1 VQIDAITLAFGA
13 LWRHYAAMKA
23 ASMIALRK
31 RLDLSQR
38 ALALKLAVG
47 TRTLSNYETGK
58 TPIPRYVA
66 LACAALAFGLPPME

>member
-1 VQIDAITLAFGA
+1 MKPASIIT
-13 LWRHYAAMKA
+13 M
-23 ASMIALRK
+23 RK

-38 ALALKLAVG
+38 ALAQRLAIG

-66 LACAALAFGLPPME
+66 LACAALAFGLPEMD